1 MCQRCY
7 ARTNDPRDAI
17 IQAFSIVESMTV
29 KEIEKL
35 RAHQPAAI
43 DMTPV
48 QDHGAAKM
56 LAMSMQQ
63 DPAIAAVKVGTHVV
77 WLN

>member
-7 ARTNDPRDAI
+7 AETNDPRDAI
-17 IQAFSIVESMTV
+17 VQAFPMIESMTV

-35 RAHQPAAI
+35 RAGQPGVI
-43 DMTPV
+43 DMIPT
-48 QDHGAAKM
+48 QEAGEGKM

-63 DPAIAAVKVGTHVV
+63 DPTIAAVKLTSYVV
-77 WLN
+77 YLN